1 MPNISQMKT
10 LLYSKYPSKRWKK
23 RIDGM
28 SDSQIIAI
36 WYSLQ
41 KRKQKDIPI
50 SDSPDLHEVQL
61 PLFTDL

>member
-1 MPNISQMKT
+1 MPTLNQMKT
-10 LLYSKYPSKRWKK
+10 RLYSNYPSKRWKK

-41 KRKQKDIPI
+41 KRKQKNIPI